1 MINFIAFLLF
11 GLCPLIPC
19 LFLRH
24 EYATS
29 AGGFL
34 SGMIGVFQLFGLGF
48 MKAYLI
54 GADWEKKST
63 SGLEILFF
71 GVVAIVIGTWSGSL
85 LDQ

>member
-1 MINFIAFLLF
+1 MF

-19 LFLRH
+19 LFNLH
-24 EYATS
+24 ENSTS
-29 AGGFL
+29 GGGFL

-63 SGLEILFF
+63 SGL
-71 GVVAIVIGTWSGSL
+71 
-85 LDQ
+85 